1 MTLDELEKI
10 QKEEA
15 KEAKTKMLLEQKLS
29 IENAEEKIA
38 HHLKLMQENLRAAQN
53 IADEFGLMFEASL
66 SLKDEDMNDNE
77 SGRQRSITG
86 RYYGAGRDS
95 YKDRNGEEIKS
106 KPEWYWQ
113 NSSLN
118 C

>member
-1 MTLDELEKI
+1 MTLDELEKV
-10 QKEEA
+10 QQEEA

-53 IADEFGLMFEASL
+53 IADEFGFEFEASL
-66 SLKDEDMNDNE
+66 SLKEEDVNND
-77 SGRQRSITG
+77 SSRQPSITG
-86 RYYGAGRDS
+86 TYRGLGHDS
-95 YKDRNGEEIKS
+95 YEDDDGTVVKS

-113 NSSLN
+113 NSSMN